1 MDEQKE
7 NVIYKK
13 INNKGNP
20 NRTFSRQLFDYNY
33 NYLNYYK
40 REELMNLAKE
50 NYTIYQRLNAKNS
63 SYTINS
69 HLRDYEKAQ
78 YYKKNYCKYPSIDFY
93 RTSKSSSFCPIFNYC
108 TFNNYNNIN
117 IEFENEYIK
126 KNNFKTFHKNKSFS
140 QINNIN
146 RGRQRNLNDMVRNHY
161 QLKNY
166 YGYGIN
172 KKDDDNNKNEI
183 IISKDKKE
191 EKQDTK
197 YNSNIGDNIENNNN
211 KEDKNEYIKD
221 KKNEEDKYNNNII
234 EKNNK
239 KEKNDEDSELL
250 VDKLKYGK
258 NDEPRSNI
266 NNEYKPIKE
275 DKDKKLESKDIE
287 MGNETNKSKKNN
299 SKNKNENIEE
309 DNNKQNNNKNEEKNL
324 KNKSKSNNEDDI
336 VSDNYEDMEM

>member
-172 KKDDDNNKNEI
+172 KKDDDNNK
-183 IISKDKKE
+183 
-191 EKQDTK
+191 
-197 YNSNIGDNIENNNN
+197 
-211 KEDKNEYIKD
+211 EDQSEYIKD

-309 DNNKQNNNKNEEKNL
+309 DNNKQNNNKNAEKNL
-324 KNKSKSNNEDDI
+324 KNKSKSNSEDDI